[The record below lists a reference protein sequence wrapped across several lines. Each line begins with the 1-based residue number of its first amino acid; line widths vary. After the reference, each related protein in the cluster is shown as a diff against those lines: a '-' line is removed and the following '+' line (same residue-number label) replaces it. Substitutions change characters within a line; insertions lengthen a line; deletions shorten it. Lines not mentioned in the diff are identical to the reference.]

1 MGAIAGV
8 VYPDVFQVTN
18 LAAPMLSA
26 LSRRSS
32 LPPRSYSWKRVQ
44 LGTIGQAVG
53 ANEKHSVLVILD
65 GVVQNI
71 SALRTQ
77 LQGAGYHLATEDPA
91 EVLVHCYDLW
101 GIDFLKQLEGDFA
114 LALLDEH
121 ENILVLARDPIGKR
135 PLYWYQDEHHFL
147 FASELNA
154 LLATGAVPQTPAID
168 GVAMYLSLGYM
179 AQDVSPIQGVNKL
192 LPAHYL
198 VFHLEGHVS
207 IRPYWSYSSY
217 FTETLS
223 APMDEV
229 AHTLSNILQG
239 SITCC
244 CPDNMPVGCLVSGGL
259 GSAAVAYYTTRCT
272 DSDRVRAYSAGFLGE
287 SDADLQTAAEVA
299 SELRLSHKY
308 EVVTQNTF
316 LDDLVRIVWHLGEPI
331 ADPTTLVIWKLA
343 RLASSEARTVLSGM
357 GADELLA
364 GHSRYTSAEQ
374 QERYIPLLKRLLQE
388 SVRRYVV
395 PAVQIVSQPWALS
408 LLRESRTNPWQSAFL
423 RSSTVFDEA
432 TVRRVSPA
440 LDGLF
445 DPDTFLQKFHRLP
458 EINSVVASYL
468 YFDVKTRLPEL
479 YIQQYDRLMTAF
491 GLEWQAP
498 FLKKEL
504 VEFLAGLPE
513 PEVLMQEQTASP
525 LKQALRGHLSDAVI
539 DRPKQSRPHF
549 LSSWANTQSFCD
561 ALEQLKTGVC
571 VDQGVVSGAWLKKNT
586 ESAALRQA
594 RFRQLW
600 AILTLEVWLRLFINR
615 PIRTTPPEGSLM
627 DLLEE

>member
-18 LAAPMLSA
+18 LTQSMLSA
-26 LSRRSS
+26 LARRSS
-32 LPPRSYSWKRVQ
+32 LTPRTYSWKRVQ
-44 LGTIGQAVG
+44 LGTIGQPLG
-53 ANEKHSVLVILD
+53 ANEKHSVLLILD
-65 GVVQNI
+65 GRVQNVP
-71 SALRTQ
+71 SLRSQ
-77 LQGAGYHLATEDPA
+77 LQDAGYHLATEDA
-91 EVLVHCYDLW
+91 TEVLVHCYDLW

-114 LALLDEH
+114 LALLDER

-168 GVAMYLSLGYM
+168 GLAMYLSLGYL

-217 FTETLS
+217 FTKNLSSPIEEVAGTLS
-223 APMDEV
+223 S
-229 AHTLSNILQG
+229 LLQS
-239 SITCC
+239 SIDGC
-244 CPDNMPVGCLVSGGL
+244 CPENSPVGCLVSGGL
-259 GSAAVAYYTTRCT
+259 GSAAVTYYARRCI
-272 DSDRVRAYSAGFLGE
+272 DSDRVRTYSAGFLGE

-316 LDDLVRIVWHLGEPI
+316 LDDLVRIVWHMGEPI
-331 ADPTTLVIWKLA
+331 ADPTTLVTWKLA
-343 RLASSEARTVLSGM
+343 RLASTESRTVLSGM

-364 GHSRYTSAEQ
+364 GHSRYTLAEQ
-374 QERYIPLLKRLLQE
+374 QERYIPLMKRLLQD
-388 SVRRYVV
+388 SIRRYMV
-395 PAVQIVSQPWALS
+395 PTVQLISQPWALS
-408 LLRESRTNPWQSAFL
+408 LLKESRTNPWQSAFL
-423 RSSTVFDEA
+423 HSSTIFSEA
-432 TVRRVSPA
+432 TLRRVSPT

-458 EINSVVASYL
+458 QIDSVVASYL

-491 GLEWQAP
+491 GLDWQAP

-504 VEFLAGLPE
+504 VEFLAGFPE
-513 PEVLMQEQTASP
+513 PEDLLQEQTASP
-525 LKQALRGHLSDAVI
+525 LKHALRGHLSDAVI

-549 LSSWANTQSFCD
+549 LSSWANTEAFRE
-561 ALEQLKTGVC
+561 AMRQLQTGVC
-571 VDQGVVSGAWLKKNT
+571 VEQGVISGTWLKHQI
-586 ESAALRQA
+586 ESPSRRQHS
-594 RFRQLW
+594 FKQLW
-600 AILTLEVWLRLFINR
+600 TILTLEVWLRLFINR
-615 PIRTTPPEGSLM
+615 PVRTTPPEGSLM
-627 DLLEE
+627 DLLAE